1 MTGGSIG
8 APVLLA
14 AAGFVGG
21 DVGIYRLGWRMLH
34 DAFRT
39 LLAGP
44 RTARP
49 RCLPF
54 AQALIATLGLFS
66 GSIGGL
72 AQERLATDPVQL
84 PALGAELQ
92 QTSVSGLS
100 SGAFMASQFHFAN
113 SRIVVGA
120 GVVAGGPYACAEVG
134 YPYTITPW
142 TSSNSVAIVAMG
154 RCMRDNYF
162 FSWRLPSTD
171 ALERH
176 ARRLARE
183 GSIDPLEGLA
193 RSRVYFFSGGD
204 DSVVVPNVV
213 KSSKLLYE
221 RLGVPPANL
230 KSETRERAGH
240 AFITKDKGAAC
251 GRKDAHFITNCD
263 YDQAKDILEH
273 VYGAPLREP
282 RNVEAAIKPV
292 IFDQRPFTRDSTDH
306 GLDDAGFLY
315 VPSNCRAV
323 PGCRV
328 HVVFHGCAQQRSAVG
343 EAVVTDGGFVNWA
356 DANRLIVLFPQVAAR
371 PVSNPYG
378 CWDWWGYTGRAYLTR
393 NGLQMQAVRR
403 MLERLAER

>member
-1 MTGGSIG
+1 MQHC
-8 APVLLA
+8 A
-14 AAGFVGG
+14 
-21 DVGIYRLGWRMLH
+21 LH
-34 DAFRT
+34 TVPAIAR
-39 LLAGP
+39 A
-44 RTARP
+44 ARP
-49 RCLPF
+49 WCRPF
-54 AQALIATLGLFS
+54 ARALIATLGLLS
-66 GSIGGL
+66 GSMAGL
-72 AQERLATDPVQL
+72 AQEPSATDPVQL

-100 SGAFMASQFHFAN
+100 SGAFMASQFHIAH

-142 TSSNSVAIVAMG
+142 TSPNSVATVAMG
-154 RCMRDNYF
+154 RCMLDNYF
-162 FSWRLPSTD
+162 FWWRLPSTD

-176 ARRLARE
+176 ARRLAQE
-183 GSIDPLEGLA
+183 GSIDPIEGLA
-193 RSRVYFFSGGD
+193 RARVYLFSGGD
-204 DSVVVPNVV
+204 DSVVVPNAVEAGR
-213 KSSKLLYE
+213 LLYV
-221 RLGVPPANL
+221 RLGVPPASL
-230 KSETRERAGH
+230 KLETRERAGH
-240 AFITKDKGAAC
+240 AFITKDKGGAC
-251 GRKDAHFITNCD
+251 GRKDAHFITNCN

-282 RNVEAAIKPV
+282 RNVEVATKPV
-292 IFDQRPFTRDSTDH
+292 IFDQRPFIRDSTDH